1 MENAPAVKP
10 AEDVFQIMDRLDDEL
25 IEAEL
30 KNRVV
35 NTWSYSFKGSDG
47 RLQEGLSKVGVDEAC
62 VEMSKRGYIIR
73 EGQIVMTPDPTNAEY
88 MLFQVPASLIRITG
102 EGKEVL
108 MDVVNGTKRQ
118 WIRMKLKD
126 GSTVKDPFWY
136 EKGAMKAARN
146 ARSRLIPSETKAII
160 LMLARQKGKQKE
172 ITSGTESPLKPP
184 KKSSEKSKKGASV
197 EDQDQKHTSPSLKKT
212 WPSKEAF
219 IADIQSFE
227 EKLGEDV
234 YADFLSKHEINPA
247 ELDKLDNKTGPALYD
262 DLEAAYKKVQETE
275 GE

>member
-1 MENAPAVKP
+1 MEHVPAVKP

-118 WIRMKLKD
+118 WIKMKLKN
-126 GSTVKDPFWY
+126 GSVVNDPFWY

-146 ARSRLIPSETKAII
+146 ARSRLIPSETKATI

-172 ITSGTESPLKPP
+172 ITSGTEPPLKPP
-184 KKSSEKSKKGASV
+184 KKSSEKGKK
-197 EDQDQKHTSPSLKKT
+197 EDQEKKKAIP
-212 WPSKEAF
+212 WADRVDAF
-219 IADIQSFE
+219 VKTIEGYE
-227 EKLGEDV
+227 EKLGQDV
-234 YADFLSKHEINPA
+234 YADILSKHEVDPPQLKEMSEEKA
-247 ELDKLDNKTGPALYD
+247 VKLYEDMWK
-262 DLEAAYKKVQETE
+262 AYQDTLETE
-275 GE
+275 EE

>member
-1 MENAPAVKP
+1 MESNVPAVKP

-118 WIRMKLKD
+118 WIKMKLKN
-126 GSTVKDPFWY
+126 GSTVNDPFWY

-146 ARSRLIPSETKAII
+146 ARSRLIPSETKATI

-172 ITSGTESPLKPP
+172 ITPGTEPPLKPP
-184 KKSSEKSKKGASV
+184 KKSSEKGKKGSSV
-197 EDQDQKHTSPSLKKT
+197 EDQGKKGT
-212 WPSKEAF
+212 IPW
-219 IADIQSFE
+219 ADRVDNFVKIMQAYE
-227 EKLGEDV
+227 DKLGQDV
-234 YADFLSKHEINPA
+234 YANILLKHEVDPPQLKDMTEEEA
-247 ELDKLDNKTGPALYD
+247 MKLYADMEK
-262 DLEAAYKKVQETE
+262 AYQDTLETE